1 MNQEKMRKNSLVFLG
16 FLVLLAACGGG
27 DSYRKIRIELPL
39 YSSLHPEEYQL
50 VVFSGFLVSKE
61 PEGIDLNREIIEYLS
76 PDFERRLHFQV
87 AVQPAALENEEVF
100 RNADFW
106 KALAPGVGRSLYI
119 TGKAEM
125 TREIRK
131 SVLGR
136 AKSDFDEPPEEQKE
150 IAERALFTLS
160 LHLFLIR
167 ADSGEVMLEREF
179 KESRAYPNAKQRADF
194 AFYDLA
200 QRIKTKLF
208 PRGLSEERMQDRYL
222 LVR

>member
-1 MNQEKMRKNSLVFLG
+1 MRKNSPILLG
-16 FLVLLAACGGG
+16 LLVLLAACGGG
-27 DSYRKIRIELPL
+27 DTYRKIRIELPL
-39 YSSLHPEEYQL
+39 YSSLHPEEFEQ
-50 VVFSGFLVSKE
+50 VVFSGFLVAKE
-61 PEGIDLNREIIEYLS
+61 PEEIDLSSEIIEYLS
-76 PDFERRLHFQV
+76 PDFERRLYFKV
-87 AVQPAALENEEVF
+87 AVLPVALESEEVF

-106 KALAPGVGRSLYI
+106 KSLAPGSGRTLYL

-125 TREIRK
+125 TRETRK

-136 AKSDFDEPPEEQKE
+136 AKSDFDDPQDEQKE
-150 IAERALFTLS
+150 IAERALFKLN

-167 ADSGEVMLEREF
+167 GDSGEVILEREF
-179 KESRAYPNAKQRADF
+179 TETKAYPNAKQRADF

-208 PRGLSEERMQDRYL
+208 PQGLTEERMQDRYL